1 MIIFEKIRFKNF
13 LSYGNTWTE
22 LNLNEHQDTLIVGE
36 NGAGKSTFLDALS
49 YALYMKPFRKVNNP
63 QLVNSVNKKHL
74 MVEVEF
80 SVGPNKYKVCRG
92 HAPRKFEVYQNGEL
106 LNQDAH
112 TKDYQKVLEQNVL
125 KMNYKSFTQIVVLGS
140 RNFVPFMQL
149 STVDRRTVIEDLLD
163 IQIFSTMAALLKDR
177 ISLNKNSLQD
187 VDYQLNLLEEK
198 ISVQE
203 SYIDKVKENKD
214 AQLQEIKDKIISTEK
229 AIKLHEEL
237 ADAYEIEAEE
247 LFKQCE
253 SLESVSNR
261 VQQYLTLEGQIEKKL
276 IKLKRQLQFYEDN
289 TECDTCGQEIT
300 NEYRTEKT
308 EESNT
313 AITETIGGLKQLESQ
328 IETNSRTIEELK
340 KIKAQA
346 KSKDQNKDN
355 ERTAIAIN
363 TDILKGLND
372 EIANKTFEAGDQDEA
387 EARLEQ
393 LNQDVEDEKVKK
405 VSLRQQQVV
414 FDTARTLLMD
424 TGIKSR
430 IIKQYV
436 PVMNKLINKYLA
448 AMEFFVDFNLDEDFK
463 ETIRSRHRDEFSYA
477 SFSEGEK
484 MRIDLALLFTWRA
497 IAKLKNSASTNI
509 LIMDEIFDSSLDT
522 SGTEEFLKIIK
533 ELTSDTNIIIISHK
547 TDQLLD
553 KFSNVVRFEK
563 HKNFSRVVGQ

>member
-13 LSYGNTWTE
+13 LSYGNTWAE
-22 LNLNEHQDTLIVGE
+22 LDLETHQDTLIIGE

-74 MVEVEF
+74 ETQVEF
-80 SVGPNKYKVCRG
+80 RIGSNKYMVMRG
-92 HAPRKFEVYQNGEL
+92 HAPRKFEVYLNGEL

-112 TKDYQKVLEQNVL
+112 TKDYQKILEQNIL
-125 KMNYKSFTQIVVLGS
+125 KMSYKSFTQIVVLGS
-140 RNFVPFMQL
+140 RNFIPFMQL

-163 IQIFSTMAALLKDR
+163 IQIFSTMAGLLKDK
-177 ISLNKNSLQD
+177 ISLNKNALQD
-187 VDYQLNLLEEK
+187 VDYQLNLLDDK
-198 ISVQE
+198 VSVQE
-203 SYIDKVKENKD
+203 SYIDKVKENVD
-214 AQLQEIKDKIISTEK
+214 TQLQEIRNKINETTTQIEDHRLK
-229 AIKLHEEL
+229 MDEL
-237 ADAYEIEAEE
+237 AQEAAD
-247 LFKQCE
+247 LFEQCE
-253 SLESVSNR
+253 PLQSVSNR
-261 VQQYLTLEGQIEKKL
+261 IQQFLTLEGQIERKITNLKKQ
-276 IKLKRQLQFYEDN
+276 LKFYEDN
-289 TECDTCGQEIT
+289 TECGTCGQEIT
-300 NEYRTEKT
+300 DEYRSEKQ
-308 EESNT
+308 EEANT
-313 AITETIGGLKQLESQ
+313 AITETTGGLKQLEEEIAS
-328 IETNSRTIEELK
+328 NSTRMESLTTIKQEAERVDSER
-340 KIKAQA
+340 A
-346 KSKDQNKDN
+346 N
-355 ERTAIAIN
+355 ERTSIIVLEE
-363 TDILKGLND
+363 ILEGLNNEMASKSFEDGD
-372 EIANKTFEAGDQDEA
+372 EEEAT
-387 EARLEQ
+387 ARLVQ
-393 LNQDVEDEKVKK
+393 LNQDIEDEKEKK
-405 VSLRQQQVV
+405 VELKKKQSIY
-414 FDTARTLLMD
+414 DAARTLLMD

-436 PVMNKLINKYLA
+436 PIMNKLINKYLA

-522 SGTEEFLKIIK
+522 QGTDEFLKIIK

-563 HKNFSRVVGQ
+563 HKNFSRIVE

>member
-1 MIIFEKIRFKNF
+1 MITFEKIRFKNF

-22 LNLNEHQDTLIVGE
+22 LDLATHKDTLIVGE

-74 MVEVEF
+74 KVEVEF
-80 SVGPNKYKVCRG
+80 RVGSNGFKVCRG
-92 HAPRKFEVYQNGEL
+92 HAPRTFEVYQNGEL

-112 TKDYQKVLEQNVL
+112 TKDYQKILEQNIL

-149 STVDRRTVIEDLLD
+149 STTDRRTVIEDLLD
-163 IQIFSTMAALLKDR
+163 IQIFSVMAALLKDK
-177 ISLNKNSLQD
+177 IALNKNELQD
-187 VDYQLNLLEEK
+187 IDYQLNLLD
-198 ISVQE
+198 
-203 SYIDKVKENKD
+203 DKVKVQEDYISKVQENKD
-214 AQLQEIKDKIISTEK
+214 AQLLEIKEKIDETSKQIDEH
-229 AIKLHEEL
+229 KLSLDDFVSE
-237 ADAYEIEAEE
+237 ADSLYE
-247 LFKQCE
+247 QCE
-253 SLESVSNR
+253 PLESVSNR
-261 VQQYLTLEGQIEKKL
+261 VQQFLTLEGQIEKKL
-276 IKLKRQLQFYEDN
+276 TKLRKQLKFYQDN
-289 TECDTCGQEIT
+289 HICDTCGQEIPDD
-300 NEYRTEKT
+300 YREEKAQ
-308 EESNT
+308 ESNT
-313 AITETIGGLKQLESQ
+313 AINETTSGLTQLEEQIQSNSER
-328 IETNSRTIEELK
+328 IETLK
-340 KIKAQA
+340 DIQNEAKAKEKQA
-346 KSKDQNKDN
+346 EN
-355 ERTAIAIN
+355 ERTSITILE
-363 TDILKGLND
+363 DILQGLNN
-372 EIANKTFEAGDQDEA
+372 EIAEKSFEANDQEEA
-387 EARLEQ
+387 YARLEHLQ
-393 LNQDVEDEKVKK
+393 EDIEEYKTKRVD
-405 VSLRQQQVV
+405 LRRKQAV

-463 ETIRSRHRDEFSYA
+463 ETIRSRHRDEFVYA

-522 SGTEEFLKIIK
+522 QGTDEFLKIIK

-563 HKNFSRVVGQ
+563 YKNFSRIVE

>member
-1 MIIFEKIRFKNF
+1 MITFEKIRFKNF

-22 LNLNEHQDTLIVGE
+22 LDLATHKDTLIVGE

-74 MVEVEF
+74 KVEVEF
-80 SVGPNKYKVCRG
+80 RVGSNGFKVCRG
-92 HAPRKFEVYQNGEL
+92 HAPRTFEVYQNGEL

-112 TKDYQKVLEQNVL
+112 TKDYQKILEQNIL

-140 RNFVPFMQL
+140 RNFIPFMQL
-149 STVDRRTVIEDLLD
+149 STTDRRTVIEDLLD
-163 IQIFSTMAALLKDR
+163 IQIFSVMAALLKDK
-177 ISLNKNSLQD
+177 IALNKNELQD
-187 VDYQLNLLEEK
+187 IDYQLNLLD
-198 ISVQE
+198 
-203 SYIDKVKENKD
+203 DKVKVQEDYISKVQENKD
-214 AQLQEIKDKIISTEK
+214 AQLLEIKEKIDETSKQIDEH
-229 AIKLHEEL
+229 KLSLDDFVSE
-237 ADAYEIEAEE
+237 ADSLYEQSEP
-247 LFKQCE
+247 
-253 SLESVSNR
+253 LESVSNR
-261 VQQYLTLEGQIEKKL
+261 VQQFLTLEGQIEKKL
-276 IKLKRQLQFYEDN
+276 TKLKKQLKFYEEN
-289 TECDTCGQEIT
+289 SQCDTCGQEIPDD
-300 NEYRTEKT
+300 YREEKAQ
-308 EESNT
+308 ESNT
-313 AITETIGGLKQLESQ
+313 AINETTSGLTQLEEQIQSNSER
-328 IETNSRTIEELK
+328 IETLK
-340 KIKAQA
+340 DIQNEAKAKEKQA
-346 KSKDQNKDN
+346 EN
-355 ERTAIAIN
+355 ERTSITILE
-363 TDILKGLND
+363 DILQGLNN
-372 EIANKTFEAGDQDEA
+372 EIAEKSFEASDQEEA
-387 EARLEQ
+387 YARLEHLQ
-393 LNQDVEDEKVKK
+393 EDIEEYKTKRVD
-405 VSLRQQQVV
+405 LRRKQAV

-463 ETIRSRHRDEFSYA
+463 ETIRSRHRDEFVYA

-522 SGTEEFLKIIK
+522 QGTDEFLKIIK

-563 HKNFSRVVGQ
+563 YKNFSRIVE

>member
-1 MIIFEKIRFKNF
+1 MITFEKIRFKNF

-22 LNLNEHQDTLIVGE
+22 LDLATHKDTLIVGE

-74 MVEVEF
+74 KVEVEF
-80 SVGPNKYKVCRG
+80 RVGSNSFKVCRG
-92 HAPRKFEVYQNGEL
+92 HAPRTFEVYQNGEL

-112 TKDYQKVLEQNVL
+112 TKDYQKILEQNIL

-140 RNFVPFMQL
+140 RNFIPFMQL
-149 STVDRRTVIEDLLD
+149 STTDRRTVIEDLLD
-163 IQIFSTMAALLKDR
+163 IQIFSVMAALLKDK
-177 ISLNKNSLQD
+177 IALNKNELQD
-187 VDYQLNLLEEK
+187 IDYQLNLLD
-198 ISVQE
+198 
-203 SYIDKVKENKD
+203 DKVKVQEDYISKVQENKD
-214 AQLQEIKDKIISTEK
+214 AQLLEIKEKIDETSKQIDEH
-229 AIKLHEEL
+229 KLSLDDFVSE
-237 ADAYEIEAEE
+237 ADSLYE
-247 LFKQCE
+247 QCE
-253 SLESVSNR
+253 PLESVSNR
-261 VQQYLTLEGQIEKKL
+261 VQQFLTLEGQIEKKL
-276 IKLKRQLQFYEDN
+276 TKLRKQLKFYQDN
-289 TECDTCGQEIT
+289 HICDTCGQEIPDD
-300 NEYRTEKT
+300 YREEKAQ
-308 EESNT
+308 ESNT
-313 AITETIGGLKQLESQ
+313 AISETTSGLTKLEEEIQSNSER
-328 IETNSRTIEELK
+328 IETLK
-340 KIKAQA
+340 DIQNEAKAKEKQA
-346 KSKDQNKDN
+346 EN
-355 ERTAIAIN
+355 ERTSITILE
-363 TDILKGLND
+363 DILQGLNN
-372 EIANKTFEAGDQDEA
+372 EIAEKSFEASDQEEA
-387 EARLEQ
+387 YARLEHLQ
-393 LNQDVEDEKVKK
+393 EDIEEYKTKRVD
-405 VSLRQQQVV
+405 LRRKQAV

-463 ETIRSRHRDEFSYA
+463 ETIRSRHRDEFVYA

-522 SGTEEFLKIIK
+522 QGTDEFLKIIK

-563 HKNFSRVVGQ
+563 YKNFSRIVE

>member
-13 LSYGNTWTE
+13 LSYGNTWAE
-22 LNLNEHQDTLIVGE
+22 LDLETHQDTLIIGE

-74 MVEVEF
+74 ETQVEF
-80 SVGPNKYKVCRG
+80 RIGSNKYMVMRG
-92 HAPRKFEVYQNGEL
+92 HAPRKFEVYLNGEL

-112 TKDYQKVLEQNVL
+112 TKDYQKILEQNIL
-125 KMNYKSFTQIVVLGS
+125 KMSYKSFTQIVVLGS
-140 RNFVPFMQL
+140 RNFIPFMQL

-163 IQIFSTMAALLKDR
+163 IQIFSTMAGLLKDK
-177 ISLNKNSLQD
+177 ISLNKNALQD
-187 VDYQLNLLEEK
+187 VDYQLNLLDDK
-198 ISVQE
+198 VSVQE
-203 SYIDKVKENKD
+203 SYIDKVKENVD
-214 AQLQEIKDKIISTEK
+214 TQLQEIRNKINETTTQIEDHRLK
-229 AIKLHEEL
+229 MDEL
-237 ADAYEIEAEE
+237 AQEAAD
-247 LFKQCE
+247 LFEQCE
-253 SLESVSNR
+253 PLQSVSNR
-261 VQQYLTLEGQIEKKL
+261 IQQFLTLKGQIERKITNLKKQ
-276 IKLKRQLQFYEDN
+276 LKFYEDN
-289 TECDTCGQEIT
+289 TECGTCGQEIT
-300 NEYRTEKT
+300 DEYRSEKQ
-308 EESNT
+308 EEANT
-313 AITETIGGLKQLESQ
+313 AITETTGGLKQLEEEIAS
-328 IETNSRTIEELK
+328 NSTRMESLTTIKQEAERVDSER
-340 KIKAQA
+340 A
-346 KSKDQNKDN
+346 N
-355 ERTAIAIN
+355 ERTSIIVLEE
-363 TDILKGLND
+363 ILEGLNNEMASKSFEDGD
-372 EIANKTFEAGDQDEA
+372 EEEAT
-387 EARLEQ
+387 ARLVQ
-393 LNQDVEDEKVKK
+393 LNQDIEDEKEKK
-405 VSLRQQQVV
+405 VELKKKQSIY
-414 FDTARTLLMD
+414 DAARTLLMD

-436 PVMNKLINKYLA
+436 PIMNKLINKYLA

-522 SGTEEFLKIIK
+522 QGTDEFLKIIK

-563 HKNFSRVVGQ
+563 HKNFSRIVE

>member
-1 MIIFEKIRFKNF
+1 MITFEKIRFKNF

-22 LNLNEHQDTLIVGE
+22 LDLATHKDTLIVGE

-74 MVEVEF
+74 KVEVEF
-80 SVGPNKYKVCRG
+80 RVGSNGFKVCRG
-92 HAPRKFEVYQNGEL
+92 HAPRTFEVYQNGEL

-112 TKDYQKVLEQNVL
+112 TKDYQKILEQNIL

-140 RNFVPFMQL
+140 RNFIPFMQL
-149 STVDRRTVIEDLLD
+149 STTDRRTVIEDLLD
-163 IQIFSTMAALLKDR
+163 IQIFSVMAALLKDK
-177 ISLNKNSLQD
+177 IALNKNELQD
-187 VDYQLNLLEEK
+187 IDYQLNLLD
-198 ISVQE
+198 
-203 SYIDKVKENKD
+203 DKVKVQEDYISKVQENKD
-214 AQLQEIKDKIISTEK
+214 AQLLEIKEKIDETSKQIDEH
-229 AIKLHEEL
+229 KLSLDDFVSE
-237 ADAYEIEAEE
+237 ADSLYE
-247 LFKQCE
+247 QCE
-253 SLESVSNR
+253 PLESVSNR
-261 VQQYLTLEGQIEKKL
+261 VQQFLTLEGQIEKKL
-276 IKLKRQLQFYEDN
+276 TKLRKQLKFYQDN
-289 TECDTCGQEIT
+289 HICDTCGQEIPDD
-300 NEYRTEKT
+300 YREEKAQ
-308 EESNT
+308 ESNT
-313 AITETIGGLKQLESQ
+313 AISETTSGLTKLEEEIQSNSER
-328 IETNSRTIEELK
+328 IETLK
-340 KIKAQA
+340 DIQNEAKAKEKQA
-346 KSKDQNKDN
+346 EN
-355 ERTAIAIN
+355 ERTSITILE
-363 TDILKGLND
+363 DILQGLNN
-372 EIANKTFEAGDQDEA
+372 EIAEKSFEASDQEEA
-387 EARLEQ
+387 YARLEHLQ
-393 LNQDVEDEKVKK
+393 EDIEEYKTKRVD
-405 VSLRQQQVV
+405 LRRKQAV

-463 ETIRSRHRDEFSYA
+463 ETIRSRHRDEFVYA

-522 SGTEEFLKIIK
+522 QGTDEFLKIIK

-563 HKNFSRVVGQ
+563 YKNFSRIVE

>member
-22 LNLNEHQDTLIVGE
+22 LDLESHQDTLIIGE

-74 MVEVEF
+74 QTEVEF
-80 SVGPNKYKVCRG
+80 RIGSNKYKVMRG
-92 HAPRKFEVYQNGEL
+92 HAPRKFEVYLNGEL

-112 TKDYQKVLEQNVL
+112 TKDYQKILEQNIL
-125 KMNYKSFTQIVVLGS
+125 KMSYKSFTQIVVLGS
-140 RNFVPFMQL
+140 RNFIPFMQL

-163 IQIFSTMAALLKDR
+163 IQIFSTMAGLLKDK
-177 ISLNKNSLQD
+177 ISLNKNALQD
-187 VDYQLNLLEEK
+187 VDYQLNLLDDK
-198 ISVQE
+198 VSVQE
-203 SYIDKVKENKD
+203 SYIDKVKENVD
-214 AQLQEIKDKIISTEK
+214 TQLQEIKNKINETTTQIEDHRSK
-229 AIKLHEEL
+229 MDEL
-237 ADAYEIEAEE
+237 AQEATE
-247 LFKQCE
+247 LFEQCE
-253 SLESVSNR
+253 PLESVSNR
-261 VQQYLTLEGQIEKKL
+261 IQQFLTLEGQIERKITNLKKQ
-276 IKLKRQLQFYEDN
+276 LKFYEDN
-289 TECDTCGQEIT
+289 TECPTCGQEIT
-300 NEYRTEKT
+300 DEFKGTKT
-308 EESNT
+308 EEANT
-313 AITETIGGLKQLESQ
+313 AITETTSGLEQLEEE
-328 IETNSRTIEELK
+328 IATNSTRMETLQQLK
-340 KIKAQA
+340 SKAQA
-346 KSKDQNKDN
+346 VDSERAN
-355 ERTAIAIN
+355 ERTSIIVLEE
-363 TDILKGLND
+363 ILEGLNNEMASKSFEDGD
-372 EIANKTFEAGDQDEA
+372 EEEAT
-387 EARLEQ
+387 ARLVQ
-393 LNQDVEDEKVKK
+393 LNQDIEDEKEKK
-405 VSLRQQQVV
+405 VELKKKQSVY
-414 FDTARTLLMD
+414 DAARTLLMD

-436 PVMNKLINKYLA
+436 PIMNKLINKYLA

-522 SGTEEFLKIIK
+522 QGTDEFLKIIK

-563 HKNFSRVVGQ
+563 HKNFSRIVE

>member
-13 LSYGNTWTE
+13 LSYGNTWAE
-22 LNLNEHQDTLIVGE
+22 LDLETHQDTLIIGE

-74 MVEVEF
+74 ETQVEF
-80 SVGPNKYKVCRG
+80 RIGSNKYMVMRG
-92 HAPRKFEVYQNGEL
+92 HAPRKFEVYLNGEL

-112 TKDYQKVLEQNVL
+112 TKDYQKILEQNIL
-125 KMNYKSFTQIVVLGS
+125 KMSYKSFTQIVVLGS

-163 IQIFSTMAALLKDR
+163 IQIFSTMAGLLKDK
-177 ISLNKNSLQD
+177 IALNKNALQD
-187 VDYQLNLLEEK
+187 VDYQLNLLDDK
-198 ISVQE
+198 VSVQE
-203 SYIDKVKENKD
+203 SYIDKVKENVD
-214 AQLQEIKDKIISTEK
+214 TQLQEIRNKINETTTQIEDHRLK
-229 AIKLHEEL
+229 MDEL
-237 ADAYEIEAEE
+237 AQEAAD
-247 LFKQCE
+247 LFEQCE
-253 SLESVSNR
+253 PLQSVSNR
-261 VQQYLTLEGQIEKKL
+261 IQQFLTLEGQIERKITNLKKQ
-276 IKLKRQLQFYEDN
+276 LKFYEDN
-289 TECDTCGQEIT
+289 TECGTCGQEIT
-300 NEYRTEKT
+300 DEYRSEKQ
-308 EESNT
+308 EEANT
-313 AITETIGGLKQLESQ
+313 AITETTGGLKQLEEEIAS
-328 IETNSRTIEELK
+328 NSTRMESLTTIKQEAERVDSER
-340 KIKAQA
+340 A
-346 KSKDQNKDN
+346 N
-355 ERTAIAIN
+355 ERTSIIVLEE
-363 TDILKGLND
+363 ILEGLNNEMASKSFEDGD
-372 EIANKTFEAGDQDEA
+372 EEEAT
-387 EARLEQ
+387 ARLVQ
-393 LNQDVEDEKVKK
+393 LNQDIEDEKEKK
-405 VSLRQQQVV
+405 VELKKKQSIY
-414 FDTARTLLMD
+414 DAARTLLMD

-436 PVMNKLINKYLA
+436 PIMNKLINKYLA

-522 SGTEEFLKIIK
+522 QGTDEFLKIIK

-563 HKNFSRVVGQ
+563 HKNFSRIVE

>member
-1 MIIFEKIRFKNF
+1 MITFEKIRFKNF

-22 LNLNEHQDTLIVGE
+22 LDLATHKDTLIVGE

-74 MVEVEF
+74 KVEVEF
-80 SVGPNKYKVCRG
+80 RVGSNGFKVCRG
-92 HAPRKFEVYQNGEL
+92 HAPRTFEVYQNGEL

-112 TKDYQKVLEQNVL
+112 TKDYQKILEQNIL

-149 STVDRRTVIEDLLD
+149 STTDRRTVIEDLLD
-163 IQIFSTMAALLKDR
+163 IQIFSVMAALLKDK
-177 ISLNKNSLQD
+177 IALNKNELQD
-187 VDYQLNLLEEK
+187 IDYQLNLLD
-198 ISVQE
+198 
-203 SYIDKVKENKD
+203 DKVKVQEDYISKVQENKD
-214 AQLQEIKDKIISTEK
+214 AQLLEIKEKIDETSKQIDEH
-229 AIKLHEEL
+229 KLSLDDFVSE
-237 ADAYEIEAEE
+237 ADSLYE
-247 LFKQCE
+247 QCE
-253 SLESVSNR
+253 PLESVSNR
-261 VQQYLTLEGQIEKKL
+261 VQQFLTLEGQIEKKL
-276 IKLKRQLQFYEDN
+276 TKLRKQLKFYQDN
-289 TECDTCGQEIT
+289 HICDTCGQEIPDD
-300 NEYRTEKT
+300 YREEKAQ
-308 EESNT
+308 ESNT
-313 AITETIGGLKQLESQ
+313 AISETTSGLTKLEEEIQSNSER
-328 IETNSRTIEELK
+328 IETLK
-340 KIKAQA
+340 DIQNEAKAKEKQA
-346 KSKDQNKDN
+346 EN
-355 ERTAIAIN
+355 ERTSITILE
-363 TDILKGLND
+363 DILQGLNN
-372 EIANKTFEAGDQDEA
+372 EIAEKSFEASDQEEA
-387 EARLEQ
+387 YARLEHLQ
-393 LNQDVEDEKVKK
+393 EDIEEYKTKRVD
-405 VSLRQQQVV
+405 LRRKQAV

-463 ETIRSRHRDEFSYA
+463 ETIRSRHRDEFVYA

-522 SGTEEFLKIIK
+522 QGTDEFLKIIK

-563 HKNFSRVVGQ
+563 YKNFSRIVE

>member
-1 MIIFEKIRFKNF
+1 MITFEKIRFKNF

-22 LNLNEHQDTLIVGE
+22 LDLATHKDTLIVGE

-74 MVEVEF
+74 KVEVEF
-80 SVGPNKYKVCRG
+80 RVGSNGFKVCRG
-92 HAPRKFEVYQNGEL
+92 HAPRTFEVYQNGEL

-112 TKDYQKVLEQNVL
+112 TKDYQKILEQNIL

-149 STVDRRTVIEDLLD
+149 STTDRRTVIEDLLD
-163 IQIFSTMAALLKDR
+163 IQIFSVMAALLKDK
-177 ISLNKNSLQD
+177 IALNKNELQD
-187 VDYQLNLLEEK
+187 IDYQLNLLD
-198 ISVQE
+198 
-203 SYIDKVKENKD
+203 DKVKVQEDYISKVQENKD
-214 AQLQEIKDKIISTEK
+214 AQLLEIKEKIDETSKQIDEH
-229 AIKLHEEL
+229 KLSLDDFVSE
-237 ADAYEIEAEE
+237 ADSLYE
-247 LFKQCE
+247 QCE
-253 SLESVSNR
+253 PLESVSNR
-261 VQQYLTLEGQIEKKL
+261 VQQFLTLEGQIEKKL
-276 IKLKRQLQFYEDN
+276 TKLRKQLKFYQDN
-289 TECDTCGQEIT
+289 HICDTCGQEIPDD
-300 NEYRTEKT
+300 YREEKAQ
-308 EESNT
+308 ESNT
-313 AITETIGGLKQLESQ
+313 AISETTSGLTKLEEEIQSNSER
-328 IETNSRTIEELK
+328 IETLK
-340 KIKAQA
+340 DIQNEAKAKEKQA
-346 KSKDQNKDN
+346 EN
-355 ERTAIAIN
+355 ERTSITILE
-363 TDILKGLND
+363 DILQGLNN
-372 EIANKTFEAGDQDEA
+372 EIAEKSFEASDQEEA
-387 EARLEQ
+387 YARLEHLQ
-393 LNQDVEDEKVKK
+393 EDIEEYKTKRVD
-405 VSLRQQQVV
+405 LRRKQAV

-463 ETIRSRHRDEFSYA
+463 ETIRSRHRDEFVYA

-509 LIMDEIFDSSLDT
+509 LIMDEIFDTSLDT
-522 SGTEEFLKIIK
+522 QGTDEFLKIIK

-563 HKNFSRVVGQ
+563 YKNFSRIVE

>member
-1 MIIFEKIRFKNF
+1 MITFEKIRFKNF

-22 LNLNEHQDTLIVGE
+22 LDLATHKDTLIVGE

-74 MVEVEF
+74 KVEVEF
-80 SVGPNKYKVCRG
+80 RVGSNGFKVCRG
-92 HAPRKFEVYQNGEL
+92 HAPRTFEVYQNGEL

-112 TKDYQKVLEQNVL
+112 TKDYQKILEQNIL

-149 STVDRRTVIEDLLD
+149 STTDRRTVIEDLLD
-163 IQIFSTMAALLKDR
+163 IQIFSVMAALLKYK
-177 ISLNKNSLQD
+177 IALNKNELQD
-187 VDYQLNLLEEK
+187 IDYQLNLLD
-198 ISVQE
+198 
-203 SYIDKVKENKD
+203 DKVKVQEDYISKVQENKD
-214 AQLQEIKDKIISTEK
+214 AQLLEIKEKIDETSKQIDEH
-229 AIKLHEEL
+229 KLSLDDFVSE
-237 ADAYEIEAEE
+237 ADSLYE
-247 LFKQCE
+247 QCE
-253 SLESVSNR
+253 PLESVSNR
-261 VQQYLTLEGQIEKKL
+261 VQQFLTLEGQIEKKL
-276 IKLKRQLQFYEDN
+276 TKLRKQLKFYQDN
-289 TECDTCGQEIT
+289 HICDTCGQEIPDD
-300 NEYRTEKT
+300 YREEKAQ
-308 EESNT
+308 ESNT
-313 AITETIGGLKQLESQ
+313 AISETTSGLTKLAEEIQSNSER
-328 IETNSRTIEELK
+328 IETLK
-340 KIKAQA
+340 DIQNEAKAKEKQA
-346 KSKDQNKDN
+346 EN
-355 ERTAIAIN
+355 ERTSITILE
-363 TDILKGLND
+363 DILQGLNN
-372 EIANKTFEAGDQDEA
+372 EIAEKSFEANDQEEA
-387 EARLEQ
+387 YARLEHLQ
-393 LNQDVEDEKVKK
+393 EDIEEYKTKRVD
-405 VSLRQQQVV
+405 LRRKQAV

-463 ETIRSRHRDEFSYA
+463 ETIRSRHRDEFVYA

-484 MRIDLALLFTWRA
+484 MRIDLALLFNWRA

-522 SGTEEFLKIIK
+522 QGTDEFLKIIK

-553 KFSNVVRFEK
+553 KFSNVVRFENY
-563 HKNFSRVVGQ
+563 KNFSRIVE

>member
-1 MIIFEKIRFKNF
+1 MITFEKIRFKNF

-22 LNLNEHQDTLIVGE
+22 LDLATHKDTLIVGE

-74 MVEVEF
+74 KVEVEF
-80 SVGPNKYKVCRG
+80 RVGSNSFKVCRG
-92 HAPRKFEVYQNGEL
+92 HAPRTFEVYQNGEL

-112 TKDYQKVLEQNVL
+112 TKDYQKILEQNIL

-149 STVDRRTVIEDLLD
+149 STTDRRTVIEDLLD
-163 IQIFSTMAALLKDR
+163 IQIFSVMAALLKDK
-177 ISLNKNSLQD
+177 IALNKNELQD
-187 VDYQLNLLEEK
+187 IDYQLNLLD
-198 ISVQE
+198 
-203 SYIDKVKENKD
+203 DKVKVQEDYISKVQENKD
-214 AQLQEIKDKIISTEK
+214 AQLLEIKEKIDETSKQIDEH
-229 AIKLHEEL
+229 KLSLDDFVSE
-237 ADAYEIEAEE
+237 ADSLYE
-247 LFKQCE
+247 QCE
-253 SLESVSNR
+253 PLESVSNR
-261 VQQYLTLEGQIEKKL
+261 VQQFLTLEGQIEKKL
-276 IKLKRQLQFYEDN
+276 TKLRKQLKFYQDN
-289 TECDTCGQEIT
+289 HICDTCGQEIPDD
-300 NEYRTEKT
+300 YREEKAQ
-308 EESNT
+308 ESNT
-313 AITETIGGLKQLESQ
+313 AINETTSGLTQLEEQIQSNSER
-328 IETNSRTIEELK
+328 IETLK
-340 KIKAQA
+340 DIQNEAKAKEKQA
-346 KSKDQNKDN
+346 EN
-355 ERTAIAIN
+355 ERTSITILE
-363 TDILKGLND
+363 DILKGLNN
-372 EIANKTFEAGDQDEA
+372 EIAEKSFEASDQDEA
-387 EARLEQ
+387 EARLVQ
-393 LNQDVEDEKVKK
+393 LEEDIEEYKTKRVD
-405 VSLRQQQVV
+405 LRRKQAV

-463 ETIRSRHRDEFSYA
+463 ETIRSRHRDEFVYA

-522 SGTEEFLKIIK
+522 QGTDEFLKIIK

-563 HKNFSRVVGQ
+563 YKNFSRIVE